1 MTEQEI
7 SAAGAETLSAEA
19 EAAEAGAIAKTTE
32 DEIEESKKY
41 STLTAVAKW
50 SSIIGII
57 ACVLLVIAG
66 IATGVLT
73 SEEKLKE
80 FIEWTGPFG
89 GIVFTL
95 VQIIQVVIP
104 IIPGGVSC
112 LVGVVLFGPLMGYIY
127 NYVGCCV
134 GSVIAF
140 AISKRF
146 GRPILYALFKPE
158 SIEKYDKWTSKNNR
172 FTKLFAIAIFLPVA
186 PDDMLCY
193 LAGTTQMSF
202 KTFNIIIWTLKP
214 FCVGAYSLLLYLG
227 YDGLKSLLGGLF

>member
-1 MTEQEI
+1 MENNTENITIDGNHGVITPAEDQEI
-7 SAAGAETLSAEA
+7 LDPEA
-19 EAAEAGAIAKTTE
+19 EV
-32 DEIEESKKY
+32 KKY
-41 STLTAVAKW
+41 SALTAVAKW
-50 SSIIGII
+50 SSIIGVTVCII
-57 ACVLLVIAG
+57 LVIAG

-73 SEEKLKE
+73 SEEKLEE

-89 GIVFTL
+89 GIVFTI
-95 VQIIQVVIP
+95 VQIVQVVIP

-127 NYVGCCV
+127 NYLGCCI

-146 GRPILYALFKPE
+146 GRPILYSLFKPE
-158 SIEKYDKWTSKNNR
+158 SIAKYDKWMGKNNR
-172 FTKLFAIAIFLPVA
+172 FTKLFAVAIFLPIA

-193 LAGTTQMSF
+193 IAGTTQMSY
-202 KTFNIIIWTLKP
+202 KTFNIIIWGLKP

-227 YDGLKSLLGGLF
+227 YDSLKSLLGGLF